1 MAAKKKIWYELRV
14 FATLICIVA
23 FVCVLYF
30 AAVVYQNVVQYP
42 TLTDIMLLMGGGF
55 IVGFLIGRVRR
66 DDE

>member
-1 MAAKKKIWYELRV
+1 M
-14 FATLICIVA
+14 FATLIGIVA